1 MMRGYCGIGCY
12 SVSNGLNAGG
22 VFRSAHGFRCQFIF
36 TIGANYKKQK
46 ADISKSW
53 RHLPLW
59 SFKDWED
66 FKHHRPRD
74 AKIIAVENTTFDLR
88 RHEITNYIHS
98 ERAIYI
104 VGSELGGIPYSVLKD
119 CDDIIYIDTAICLN
133 LASAA
138 TAVLLHRHC
147 QRG

>member
-1 MMRGYCGIGCY
+1 MMRGYAGIGCY

-22 VFRSAHGFRCQFIF
+22 VFRSAQAFRCDFLF
-36 TIGANYKKQK
+36 TIGCVYKKQK
-46 ADISKSW
+46 SDCGKSW

-59 SFKDWED
+59 KFNDWED
-66 FKHHRPRD
+66 FKLHKPLN
-74 AKIIAVENTTFDLR
+74 AKIIAIENTTFDLR
-88 RHEITNYIHS
+88 RREIKSFIHP

-104 VGSELGGIPYSVLKD
+104 VGGELCGIPYNVLKD

-138 TAVLLHRHC
+138 TAILAHRHY
-147 QRG
+147 QR